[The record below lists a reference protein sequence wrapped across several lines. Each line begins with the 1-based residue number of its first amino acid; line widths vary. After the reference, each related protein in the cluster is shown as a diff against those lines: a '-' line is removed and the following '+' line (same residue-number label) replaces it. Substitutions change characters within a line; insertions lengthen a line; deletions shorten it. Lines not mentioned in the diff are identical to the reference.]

1 MSLALNELAAE
12 AAVNGWV
19 TARADLQELRGVA
32 RSLGWH
38 EVPARLG
45 DEPASELY
53 PVPARTAHPR
63 SLSAQYGLGA
73 QPLHTDGAHLPQ
85 PPEIVALQAQAP
97 NRTAT
102 RLWTAAN
109 TTARLGR
116 AVPWSA
122 LRHGVFLVSSGRRRI
137 HAVAASHGQIRYDP
151 GCMTPCDQRARR
163 VATFFED
170 ALNDAHAHTWDSNQ
184 EVLLIDNRITL
195 HARAQVSPD
204 DEGRVLRRVA
214 FRFGRGE

>member
-1 MSLALNELAAE
+1 MALNELAAG

-19 TARADLQELRGVA
+19 TARADLEELCGAA

-45 DEPASELY
+45 DEPVSELY
-53 PVPARTAHPR
+53 PVPARKAHPR
-63 SLSAQYGLGA
+63 SLSPQYGMGA
-73 QPLHTDGAHLPQ
+73 QPLHTDGAHLPL
-85 PPEIVALQAQAP
+85 PPEIVALQAKTP

-102 RLWTAAN
+102 RLLSAAN
-109 TTARLGR
+109 TTARLSR
-116 AVPWSA
+116 SVPWSA

-137 HAVAASHGQIRYDP
+137 HTVAASHGHIRYDP

-170 ALNDAHAHTWDSNQ
+170 VLDEAHAHTWDSNQ

-195 HARAQVSPD
+195 HARGQVSPG

>member
-12 AAVNGWV
+12 AAAAGWV
-19 TARADLQELRGVA
+19 TVTADLQELRGVA

-38 EVPARLG
+38 EVPARPG
-45 DEPASELY
+45 DEPVSELH
-53 PVPARTAHPR
+53 PVPARKAHPR

-73 QPLHTDGAHLPQ
+73 QPLHTDGAHLPL
-85 PPEIVALQAQAP
+85 PPEIVALQAQTP

-109 TTARLGR
+109 TTTRPSR

-122 LRHGVFLVSSGRRRI
+122 LRHGVFLVSSGSQRVY
-137 HAVAASHGQIRYDP
+137 AVAASHGQIRYDP

-163 VATFFED
+163 VATFFDD
-170 ALNDAHAHTWDSNQ
+170 ALNDTHAHTWDSNQ

-195 HARAQVSPD
+195 HARAQVSHD